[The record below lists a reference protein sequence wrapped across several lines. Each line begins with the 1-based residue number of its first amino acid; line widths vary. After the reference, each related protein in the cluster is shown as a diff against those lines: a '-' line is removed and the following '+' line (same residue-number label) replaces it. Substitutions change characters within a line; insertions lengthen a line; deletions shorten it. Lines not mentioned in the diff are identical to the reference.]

1 MPSRTTRALLG
12 LEDHKMIPI
21 VRDPAKIDEN
31 SDAVFYFPGCG
42 SERLFSQVGLATL
55 AMLYEVGAQTVLPP
69 GYLCCGYPQLSAGD
83 AAKGKEISVN
93 NQVLFHRVANTL
105 NYLDIKTVLVSCGT
119 CIDQLQH
126 YQFNKIFPGCRLMDI
141 HEYLMEKGVRLPGGD
156 GVKYLY
162 HDPCHTPMKL
172 YNPTKVASALM
183 GADVLL
189 SDRCCGEAGT
199 MAVSRPDIATQ
210 VRFRKQHELRQG
222 IERLTGASRAV
233 DGNVKL
239 LTSCP
244 ACQQGLSRYQ
254 PETGLQT
261 DYIVVE
267 LANRLLGSNWQ
278 EKFVAKARAG
288 GIEQVLL

>member
-1 MPSRTTRALLG
+1 
-12 LEDHKMIPI
+12 
-21 VRDPAKIDEN
+21 
-31 SDAVFYFPGCG
+31 
-42 SERLFSQVGLATL
+42 
-55 AMLYEVGAQTVLPP
+55 
-69 GYLCCGYPQLSAGD
+69 
-83 AAKGKEISVN
+83 
-93 NQVLFHRVANTL
+93 
-105 NYLDIKTVLVSCGT
+105 
-119 CIDQLQH
+119 
-126 YQFNKIFPGCRLMDI
+126 
-141 HEYLMEKGVRLPGGD
+141 
-156 GVKYLY
+156 
-162 HDPCHTPMKL
+162 MKL

-278 EKFVAKARAG
+278 ESFVAKARAG